1 MIDKNTDFP
10 QYRKMINGKAYYKII
25 NNRSF
30 QEVQLIGSKKRLQE
44 IEAKQYP
51 EMLRIMDMLA
61 GEGPFVIINESE
73 FEEMFN
79 QIES

>member
-10 QYRKMINGKAYYKII
+10 QYRKMINEKAYYKII

-30 QEVQLIGSKKRLQE
+30 QEVQLIGSKKRFQE

-61 GEGPFVIINESE
+61 AEEPFLICDTHE
-73 FEEMFN
+73 FEDLLN
-79 QIES
+79 DIE